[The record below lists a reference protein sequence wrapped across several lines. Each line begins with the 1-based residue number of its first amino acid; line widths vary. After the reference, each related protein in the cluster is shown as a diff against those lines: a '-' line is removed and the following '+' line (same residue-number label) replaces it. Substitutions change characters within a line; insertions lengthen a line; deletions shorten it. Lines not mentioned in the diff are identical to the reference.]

1 MTCMLFNFST
11 DEEHCLGKININTV
25 YIQYYGSSFTC
36 LYSNIIA
43 MHGMIDT
50 SVFMTVFVI
59 QTEVLYV

>member
-1 MTCMLFNFST
+1 MLFDFST
-11 DEEHCLGKININTV
+11 DEEHCLDIA
-25 YIQYYGSSFTC
+25 IQFIYGSSFTC

-59 QTEVLYV
+59 QTEVLYIRISI